1 MAAWGDCWDRLVTL
15 LSQQPGAPGGPEL
28 IVGLVMCSQ
37 EAADPEPDTGP
48 SSEVP
53 ARTSP
58 PPFSPA
64 SQAEGRHP

>member
-48 SSEVP
+48 SSEVGS
-53 ARTSP
+53 R
-58 PPFSPA
+58 
-64 SQAEGRHP
+64 